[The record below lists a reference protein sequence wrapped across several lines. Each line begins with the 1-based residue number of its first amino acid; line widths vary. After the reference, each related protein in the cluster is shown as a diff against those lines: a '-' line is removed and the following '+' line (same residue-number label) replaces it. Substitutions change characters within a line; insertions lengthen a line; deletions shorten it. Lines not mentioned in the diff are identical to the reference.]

1 MLGRLESEPLR
12 TLRRGVLG
20 LVVLGTAGV
29 SVELVFL
36 AHYTDWNQRIPLVVS
51 SIGLLAAFWVVLAP
65 GLPGLRVWQF
75 TMLLF
80 VGTGITGITMHRDV
94 VTETV
99 IPPLLAPG
107 SFIQL
112 GLLGLLYTFRH
123 PGLDAFDV
131 GPPDHL

>member
-1 MLGRLESEPLR
+1 MLGRLESEPLQ
-12 TLRRGVLG
+12 TLRRGMLG
-20 LVVLGTAGV
+20 LVVLGTAGIN
-29 SVELVFL
+29 VELVVL
-36 AHYTDWNQRIPLVVS
+36 EHYTDWNQRIPLVVS
-51 SIGLLAAFWVVLAP
+51 GMGLLAALWVVLAP
-65 GLPGLRVWQF
+65 GLTCLRVWQF

-80 VGTGITGITMHRDV
+80 VGTGVTGITMHRDV

-123 PGLDAFDV
+123 PLV
-131 GPPDHL
+131 GDSHTPISGSD

>member
-1 MLGRLESEPLR
+1 M
-12 TLRRGVLG
+12 LG

-29 SVELVFL
+29 SVELVVL

-51 SIGLLAAFWVVLAP
+51 SIGLLAAFWVVLTP
-65 GLPGLRVWQF
+65 GLTGLRVWQF
-75 TMLLF
+75 AMLLF

-123 PGLDAFDV
+123 PGLNAFDV